1 MERGSYN
8 KCLEEK
14 GDSEEMVNQR
24 GITVS
29 SSIGTI
35 VEEIINERLIKR
47 VKMTQ
52 AQAGGKKGASPTDH
66 IFILRNIIDI
76 AKNEG
81 RHLLI
86 SFFDVQKA
94 FDRADMDDMMYVL
107 YKNGLRGKIWRLTY
121 TLNKGLTA
129 RVKTKAGLSREI
141 RRETG
146 GKQGGKL
153 MVPMFAKTMDTLS
166 EDLQE
171 EDTLGFL
178 TSQYRIPALLFMDD
192 AMTFA
197 EGREKQQ
204 RTLEAVNEFGKKHQ
218 IEWGESKCNVMEVGS
233 HRCIQKEWKMGEK
246 TIKNCD
252 SYKYLGALICQNG
265 KNDQNVEFRIKKAK
279 AAVRAINTGGK
290 NNIMS
295 KIEMDYIIKLHES
308 ITISTLLYDAET
320 WPLNATMS
328 ASLDRMELW
337 AWKSMIGLPKTTP
350 TAAVIFCCGA
360 LYPSIRIKTKQLLY
374 LHKVLNKEEDH
385 WTLQTLQDLRER
397 DIGWA
402 KQIEGILS
410 AWGLEEDWNT
420 IKNKSY
426 NAWKK
431 EVEKEAEKKNKEKL
445 MDECLNKKR
454 GQDTYKTKTKSIVPL
469 IEKPDF
475 VRKPQNFMRENNKL
489 IARAYIM
496 ARYGMLQCAANFSCG
511 YGSKTC
517 RECDTIDDENHR
529 INHCKLW
536 YKNNLSLSVEKIDF
550 TDVYSEDR
558 DKSLKV
564 IERVLMM
571 WDLGNGKNAMRI

>member
-1 MERGSYN
+1 MFQKMISESGSEGFWNLRRNLNRDETPNWMVTKDTNGERILDPEQN
-8 KCLEEK
+8 KENVAAYYEGLYKKVPVPPHPYHQEVNDQITALVNQDSNDDDEFDEINRMPTLKEIDEAIRKKKNRKATTDWKNWMLKEGGIPMVKFIMPVIEAFWIEECPPQQWNEGLITNVWKGK
-14 GDSEEMVNQR
+14 GDSEEMV
-24 GITVS
+24 IKEELVS

-94 FDRADMDDMMYVL
+94 FDRADMDDMIYVL

-171 EDTLGFL
+171 EVSLGFL

-233 HRCIQKEWKMGEK
+233 HRCNQKEWKMGEK
-246 TIKNCD
+246 NIKNCE
-252 SYKYLGALICQNG
+252 SYKYLGALICQCG
-265 KNDQNVEFRIKKAK
+265 KNDQNLDMRIKKAK

-308 ITISTLLYDAET
+308 ITIPTLLYDAET

-328 ASLDRMELW
+328 ANLDRMELW

-374 LHKVLNKEEDH
+374 LHKVLSKEENH

-402 KQIEGILS
+402 KQIEGILR

-420 IKNKSY
+420 I
-426 NAWKK
+426 
-431 EVEKEAEKKNKEKL
+431 
-445 MDECLNKKR
+445 
-454 GQDTYKTKTKSIVPL
+454 
-469 IEKPDF
+469 
-475 VRKPQNFMRENNKL
+475 
-489 IARAYIM
+489 
-496 ARYGMLQCAANFSCG
+496 
-511 YGSKTC
+511 
-517 RECDTIDDENHR
+517 
-529 INHCKLW
+529 
-536 YKNNLSLSVEKIDF
+536 
-550 TDVYSEDR
+550 
-558 DKSLKV
+558 
-564 IERVLMM
+564 
-571 WDLGNGKNAMRI
+571 